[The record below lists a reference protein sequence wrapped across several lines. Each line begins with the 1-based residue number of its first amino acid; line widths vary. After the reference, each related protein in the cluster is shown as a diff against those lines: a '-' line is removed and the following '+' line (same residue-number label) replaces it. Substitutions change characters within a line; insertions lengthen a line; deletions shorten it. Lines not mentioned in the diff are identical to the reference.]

1 MQFPYSHIS
10 NSEEETKQ
18 IAYEFA
24 DFITEG
30 MIIIL
35 NGNLGAGKTLFIQSV
50 LKKFQIGEV
59 NSPTFS
65 IVNEYSGIKKFFHFD
80 FYRIN
85 KKNELYDIGIEDYF
99 NDSQSIIFIEWGNLF
114 EDILPKKRIEINI
127 LYDDFDTRTFNFL
140 KYE

>member
-35 NGNLGAGKTLFIQSV
+35 NGDLGAGKTLFIQSV
-50 LKKFQIGEV
+50 LKIS
-59 NSPTFS
+59 N
-65 IVNEYSGIKKFFHFD
+65 
-80 FYRIN
+80 
-85 KKNELYDIGIEDYF
+85 
-99 NDSQSIIFIEWGNLF
+99 W
-114 EDILPKKRIEINI
+114 
-127 LYDDFDTRTFNFL
+127 
-140 KYE
+140 

>member
-35 NGNLGAGKTLFIQSV
+35 NGDLGAGKTLFIQSV
-50 LKKFQIGEV
+50 LKKFQIGEA

>member
-35 NGNLGAGKTLFIQSV
+35 NGDLGAGKTLFIQSV

-85 KKNELYDIGIEDYF
+85 KKNELYDIGIC
-99 NDSQSIIFIEWGNLF
+99 L
-114 EDILPKKRIEINI
+114 
-127 LYDDFDTRTFNFL
+127 LYTSRCV
-140 KYE
+140 

>member
-35 NGNLGAGKTLFIQSV
+35 NGDLGAGKTLFIQSV
-50 LKKFQIGEV
+50 LKKFQIGEA

-99 NDSQSIIFIEWGNLF
+99 ERDDCVVVIEWPENVKEILPENYINIIFKIKKDLREIK
-114 EDILPKKRIEINI
+114 IL
-127 LYDDFDTRTFNFL
+127 
-140 KYE
+140 